1 MTWPPGGLLG
11 HIMGQTI
18 ATNGLLLTGPW
29 PRVWG
34 LAANLDQSCE
44 ILLRVLVG
52 SGRRAQGVKML
63 LFWVKHYIEVGRVI
77 QAAYQ
82 PHYTPG

>member
-1 MTWPPGGLLG
+1 MASGGLLG

-18 ATNGLLLTGPW
+18 ATNGLLLTGLW
-29 PRVWG
+29 PRVWA

-52 SGRRAQGVKML
+52 AGLRGSKCYYFGSSITLR
-63 LFWVKHYIEVGRVI
+63 W
-77 QAAYQ
+77 
-82 PHYTPG
+82 